1 MPKLL
6 PESLTNRFDES
17 TLVFNTTADLDPLET
32 IIGQEK
38 AVRSLQFGLAIPTKG
53 FNIYASGASGTGK
66 ATTITAFLL
75 DIANSAQ
82 TPADW
87 CYVTNFDDLSK
98 PQCLKIDAGL
108 GKELQSNMKY
118 LVNEIVREINAAFES
133 KEYAERREDILS
145 SIRRFKEQM
154 LNDLNNKAMGNGF
167 ALQGTAVG
175 ITLTPY
181 ANGRPMTEDE
191 LAALPPEQKELLS
204 KSREKLNI
212 ELNEIVVKL
221 RTMDQQTSAQLNV
234 LDREVSSYSMTFLL
248 QEIKE
253 KYLQFPSVIAYI
265 ENVAS
270 DIMDN
275 TELFKTKSQDP
286 QAATPTQTAA
296 SLEQVLRKYAVNLMV
311 DNSATNGSPVVQEFN
326 PTHSNLIGRFER
338 EVHLGTL
345 QTDLT
350 MIRAGSL
357 HKANGGFLVLRI
369 EDLLRDP
376 LAWDS
381 LKRCLKE
388 EKIIIDE
395 QPDRASL
402 LNTKTM
408 SPEPIPLTLKTVL
421 IGTPWLYHELYLKD
435 PDFAELFKVKAEF
448 DSTMER
454 NNENVKD
461 FSKFISFL
469 CRNED
474 LLHLDRTGVATLIE
488 QSSRIAD
495 DQNKLTSRFA
505 EICDVIREANH
516 WALTDEASCINGSH
530 ITKAVNEKQYRSNL
544 IMGKILEMTTSGI
557 ISIDTKGE
565 SVGQV
570 NALAV
575 ISMGDSSFGKP
586 SRITATISPGRQGI
600 IDVERESLLGGRLHT
615 KGVMIIGGYI
625 ADKYSQNA
633 PLSMVARLAFEQTYE
648 EVDGDSASSAELYC
662 LLSRLSN
669 SPINQGIAVTGSTNQ
684 KGEVQAIG
692 GVNQKIEGF
701 FYACNAKGLTGDQG
715 VMIPSSNTQ
724 HLMLHSDVV
733 QAVEQGL
740 FNIYSV
746 STIDEGIEILTGTA
760 AGSIETDGSFT
771 NQSINHKVKH
781 QLDEM
786 SKGMRHFSQNQD
798 S

>member
-1 MPKLL
+1 
-6 PESLTNRFDES
+6 
-17 TLVFNTTADLDPLET
+17 
-32 IIGQEK
+32 
-38 AVRSLQFGLAIPTKG
+38 
-53 FNIYASGASGTGK
+53 
-66 ATTITAFLL
+66 
-75 DIANSAQ
+75 
-82 TPADW
+82 
-87 CYVTNFDDLSK
+87 
-98 PQCLKIDAGL
+98 
-108 GKELQSNMKY
+108 
-118 LVNEIVREINAAFES
+118 
-133 KEYAERREDILS
+133 
-145 SIRRFKEQM
+145 KEQM

-191 LAALPPEQKELLS
+191 LAALPSEQKELLS

-275 TELFKTKSQDP
+275 TELFKSKPQDP

-388 EKIIIDE
+388 ERIIIDE

-461 FSKFISFL
+461 FSKF
-469 CRNED
+469 
-474 LLHLDRTGVATLIE
+474 
-488 QSSRIAD
+488 
-495 DQNKLTSRFA
+495 
-505 EICDVIREANH
+505 
-516 WALTDEASCINGSH
+516 
-530 ITKAVNEKQYRSNL
+530 
-544 IMGKILEMTTSGI
+544 
-557 ISIDTKGE
+557 
-565 SVGQV
+565 
-570 NALAV
+570 
-575 ISMGDSSFGKP
+575 
-586 SRITATISPGRQGI
+586 
-600 IDVERESLLGGRLHT
+600 
-615 KGVMIIGGYI
+615 
-625 ADKYSQNA
+625 
-633 PLSMVARLAFEQTYE
+633 
-648 EVDGDSASSAELYC
+648 
-662 LLSRLSN
+662 
-669 SPINQGIAVTGSTNQ
+669 
-684 KGEVQAIG
+684 
-692 GVNQKIEGF
+692 
-701 FYACNAKGLTGDQG
+701 
-715 VMIPSSNTQ
+715 
-724 HLMLHSDVV
+724 
-733 QAVEQGL
+733 
-740 FNIYSV
+740 
-746 STIDEGIEILTGTA
+746 
-760 AGSIETDGSFT
+760 
-771 NQSINHKVKH
+771 
-781 QLDEM
+781 
-786 SKGMRHFSQNQD
+786 
-798 S
+798 

>member
-1 MPKLL
+1 VPKLP

-82 TPADW
+82 TPDDW
-87 CYVTNFDDLSK
+87 CYVTNFNDLSK

-108 GKELQSNMKY
+108 GKKLQSNMKY

-191 LAALPPEQKELLS
+191 LAALPSEQKELLS

-275 TELFKTKSQDP
+275 TELFKSKPQDP

-388 EKIIIDE
+388 ERIIIDE

-740 FNIYSV
+740 FHIYSV

-771 NQSINHKVKH
+771 NQSINHKVKQ